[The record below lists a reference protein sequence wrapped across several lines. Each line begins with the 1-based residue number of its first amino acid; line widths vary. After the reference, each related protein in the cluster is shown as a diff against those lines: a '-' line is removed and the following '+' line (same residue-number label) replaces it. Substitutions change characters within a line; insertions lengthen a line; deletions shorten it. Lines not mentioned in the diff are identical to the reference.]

1 MFFNNKFILASSSNS
16 RYKILKKNNLSF
28 TRTKPQCDEEGLKK
42 RMIKKKQRPQKI
54 SLELARLKSQSIS
67 KIKKNILVVGS
78 DTIINFNGKILNKAK
93 NIKEA
98 KKKILLMSGKAH
110 KIYSSAS
117 VYYNNQ
123 EVWNNTQET
132 QVKIRKVN
140 KKEIHQYLS
149 KTGEQITSSV
159 GCYQLESLGPN
170 IIEGIRGDFFNV
182 MGFPLFPFLNFLK
195 KYKASKEQND

>member
-28 TRTKPQCDEEGLKK
+28 IKVNPQCDEGGLKK
-42 RMIKKKQRPQKI
+42 NMIKKNKDPQKI

-67 KIKKNILVVGS
+67 KIKKNTLVVGS
-78 DTIINFNGKILNKAK
+78 DTIINFNGKILNKAT

-98 KKKILLMSGKAH
+98 KKKILLMSGKIH

-123 EVWNNTQET
+123 EVWNNTQKT
-132 QVKIRKVN
+132 QVKIRKLN
-140 KKEIHQYLS
+140 KKEINQYLS
-149 KTGEQITSSV
+149 KTGKQILSSV

-170 IIEGIRGDFFNV
+170 IIEDIKGDFFNV
-182 MGFPLFPFLNFLK
+182 MGFPLFPFLAFLK
-195 KYKASKEQND
+195 KFNINQ

>member
-16 RYKILKKNNLSF
+16 RYKLLKNNNLSF
-28 TRTKPQCDEEGLKK
+28 TKINPQCDEEALKK
-42 RMIKKKQRPQKI
+42 KMIKKKQRPQKI

-98 KKKILLMSGKAH
+98 KKKILLMSGKDH
-110 KIYSSAS
+110 KIYSSSS
-117 VYYNNQ
+117 VYYNNR
-123 EVWNNTQET
+123 EVWNSTQET
-132 QVKIRKVN
+132 KIKIRKLN
-140 KKEIHQYLS
+140 KKEIHQYLT
-149 KTGEQITSSV
+149 KTGKQILNSV

-170 IIEGIRGDFFNV
+170 IIEDINGDFFNV

-195 KYKASKEQND
+195 KHKVNKK